1 MPANID
7 IYRTRI
13 SQNIPKTS
21 PSIASSATTSL
32 APLASAAS
40 LKAIYG
46 SVSTSDI
53 AEDIKTILQ
62 EDEEGS
68 RVVLSAA
75 DITFVAQA
83 EESDRVKHVSDDF
96 LQFRMCFWPLVK
108 RGALSPVSLFTLLTD
123 IAVGCI

>member
-1 MPANID
+1 MHQPHILHAVDLLTFEQPEQILDILEALVPANID

-21 PSIASSATTSL
+21 SSIASSATTSL
-32 APLASAAS
+32 APRASAS
-40 LKAIYG
+40 TSKAIYG

-75 DITFVAQA
+75 DISFVAKS
-83 EESDRVKHVSDDF
+83 EESDRVKHVSRAF
-96 LQFRMCFWPLVK
+96 FIF
-108 RGALSPVSLFTLLTD
+108 
-123 IAVGCI
+123 